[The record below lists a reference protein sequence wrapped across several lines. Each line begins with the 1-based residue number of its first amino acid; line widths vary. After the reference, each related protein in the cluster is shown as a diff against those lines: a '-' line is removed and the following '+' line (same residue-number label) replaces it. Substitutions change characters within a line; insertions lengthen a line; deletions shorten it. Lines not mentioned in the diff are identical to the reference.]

1 MAEYSEK
8 FIRLKTFILMAVGA
22 PYGHPRSRQ
31 LMVLDRDIRS
41 TNLFN
46 NVEAHG
52 FDIGSIRSSFETHA
66 EARDK
71 LKEFQAGKLEIN
83 EHRKIDPQSIR
94 IHEMVY
100 EARAIDFTDDE
111 HEIMSVIGALDTMS
125 AQDVAVI
132 QATYPGLVDTSIK
145 SPPHVSFDTR
155 NGGEPNMQFSAFIR
169 TSSEARRIF
178 NEMAKHTDGQGFLLP
193 VHIQPGKSF
202 AESVNDN
209 FYGCSFYKSLT
220 GLAEEIGKEKIGIS
234 NTGLTEAME
243 LKFYDYNETHKRRL
257 NSMPIG
263 AKANALNILSKAD
276 HAVAETL
283 LRAMEARRI
292 NPFPG

>member
-8 FIRLKTFILMAVGA
+8 FICLKTFLLMASGA
-22 PYGHPRSRQ
+22 PYGEPKSRK
-31 LMVLDRDIRS
+31 LMVLDRDVRS

-71 LKEFQAGKLEIN
+71 LKEFQSGKLEIN
-83 EHRKIDPQSIR
+83 KHRKIDPQSIR

-125 AQDVAVI
+125 AQDAAVI
-132 QATYPGLVDTSIK
+132 KATYPELVDTSIK
-145 SPPHVSFDTR
+145 LPPHASFDTR
-155 NGGEPNMQFSAFIR
+155 NGDEPNTQFSAFIR
-169 TSSEARRIF
+169 ISSEARRIF
-178 NEMAKHTDGQGFLLP
+178 NEIAINSGEQPSFLP
-193 VHIQPGKSF
+193 VYIKTGKSL

-234 NTGLTEAME
+234 YTGLIEAME
-243 LKFYDYNETHKRRL
+243 LRFYDYSETHKRPQ
-257 NSMPIG
+257 NSVPIN
-263 AKANALNILSKAD
+263 AKANALNIIGQAD
-276 HAVAETL
+276 RAVAQTL
-283 LRAMEARRI
+283 LKAMEARRI
-292 NPFPG
+292 SPF